1 MSSSKNIFQESVI
14 YYKKCLKSSGH
25 KTKLQYEQPK
35 ENNQNKRKRKR
46 NIFWFNPPYSKSIKT
61 NIERILTKLI
71 SKRFPPNHKLVK
83 TFNKNTRKLNCSSMP
98 NIRSKINNHNKKILQ
113 PKPTEPQKLCNCRI
127 KEDWPMNGLCLTSSI
142 LYQATIKYIRKSE

>member
-46 NIFWFNPPYSKSIKT
+46 NIFWFNPPYSKSMNN

-98 NIRSKINNHNKKILQ
+98 NIRSKINNHNKKYYN
-113 PKPTEPQKLCNCRI
+113 PSPQSHKN
-127 KEDWPMNGLCLTSSI
+127 
-142 LYQATIKYIRKSE
+142 YATAVLKKIGQ